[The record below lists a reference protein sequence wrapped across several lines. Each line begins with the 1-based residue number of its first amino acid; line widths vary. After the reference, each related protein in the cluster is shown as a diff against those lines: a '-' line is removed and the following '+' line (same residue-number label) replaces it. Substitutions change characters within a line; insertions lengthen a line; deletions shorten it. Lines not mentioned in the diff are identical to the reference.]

1 MGFAFDLESGKKE
14 RTLYKVQR
22 AVVKMHAFPE
32 KHLVIRSYH
41 VEKKTVKYL
50 ITNELTWESTKVI
63 GEYAQRWV
71 IEEPRISRG
80 AKQLLDMEGACI
92 RSEQGVAITLFL
104 VSLLDA
110 LLHLEIVRRTS
121 LNPKVEP
128 LTVQSIVRIG
138 QIENIEN
145 FIRIIQDENQRDEFL
160 GKWVGQL
167 KEDAVRSRKKQ
178 YELVELESD
187 GKEPIRKKFREA
199 A

>member
-1 MGFAFDLESGKKE
+1 MIPNLRD
-14 RTLYKVQR
+14 
-22 AVVKMHAFPE
+22 
-32 KHLVIRSYH
+32 
-41 VEKKTVKYL
+41 
-50 ITNELTWESTKVI
+50 
-63 GEYAQRWV
+63 
-71 IEEPRISRG
+71 
-80 AKQLLDMEGACI
+80 
-92 RSEQGVAITLFL
+92 
-104 VSLLDA
+104 
-110 LLHLEIVRRTS
+110 
-121 LNPKVEP
+121 
-128 LTVQSIVRIG
+128 QSIVRIG